1 MKLKLT
7 ILYQSYGQSYGHT
20 RMAHNLGLEGLKRGH
35 QVLLINS
42 GVPQPEFMFHPDI
55 ECVTIQDF
63 ALIES
68 KIIDYQTDLLITE
81 FYPFGRAGLRTQ
93 MRMLFDSLKQ
103 KLPNFKLAS
112 SLREFIGRSPDD
124 NEPKKL
130 QKHAKRINFD
140 LHNYYD
146 LFVVHGPQNL
156 KKHFDVN
163 IEEHLLE
170 SKGRWCGYLAD
181 PFLQTITHSDHAA
194 EEVIVGFGA
203 QVDPRPIFDILTDP
217 RIGLKIAP
225 TFIFSH
231 PAQQE
236 LLIKATG
243 VSSSS
248 FRKSFPFDLQTAK
261 LAILYSGYG
270 TVIERL
276 LSGLPTLFISRQD
289 DLEHERRLESLK
301 HFPHIRALKH
311 SELNPMNVS
320 KALSEL
326 ATLPKHQ
333 YRNEISFSAGEAAL
347 IHLEELF
354 Q

>member
-1 MKLKLT
+1 MT

-35 QVLLINS
+35 QILLINS
-42 GVPQPEFMFHPDI
+42 GVPQPEFMFHPEI

-63 ALIES
+63 TLIEA

-93 MRMLFDSLKQ
+93 MRALFDSLKQ
-103 KLPNFKLAS
+103 KLPKLKLAS
-112 SLREFIGRSPDD
+112 SLREFIGRSPDR

-130 QKHAKRINFD
+130 EKHARRINFD
-140 LHNYYD
+140 LENYYD
-146 LFVVHGPQNL
+146 LFVVHGPGNL
-156 KKHFDVN
+156 KLNFDV
-163 IEEHLLE
+163 EVEDHLLR

-181 PFLQTITHSDHAA
+181 PFLQTITHSDHTA
-194 EEVIVGFGA
+194 EEIIVGFGA
-203 QVDPRPIFDILTDP
+203 QVDPKPIFDILTNHD
-217 RIGLKIAP
+217 IGLKIAP

-276 LSGLPTLFISRQD
+276 LSGLPTLFISRQN
-289 DLEHERRLESLK
+289 DLEHERRLNSLK
-301 HFPHIRALKH
+301 HLPHIRVLKH
-311 SELNPMNVS
+311 DELTPEKVS
-320 KALSEL
+320 NYLSEL
-326 ATLPKHQ
+326 TTFAK
-333 YRNEISFSAGEAAL
+333 
-347 IHLEELF
+347 
-354 Q
+354 